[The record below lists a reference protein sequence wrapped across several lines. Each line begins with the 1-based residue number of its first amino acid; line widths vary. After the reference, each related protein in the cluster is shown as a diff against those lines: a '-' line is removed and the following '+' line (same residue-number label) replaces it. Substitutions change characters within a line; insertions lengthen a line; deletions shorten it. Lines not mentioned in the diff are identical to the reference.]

1 MKKLF
6 ALWLLLAP
14 SLAVAQPVQTLNL
27 QGQVTALTVSTTGTT
42 AQITATLTGAA
53 GRWTYICGFVL
64 TSAGTTTATLG
75 NATVAGTISGTM
87 NFTYSFVSSG
97 QGLLGVAFPGC
108 ITSSAP
114 NTSIV
119 VTLPAGGAGTTA
131 AISAWG
137 YLN

>member
-1 MKKLF
+1 MKKLL

-14 SLAVAQPVQTLNL
+14 SLAQAQPVQTLPIP
-27 QGQVTALTVSTTGTT
+27 GQVTPLTISTTGTT
-42 AQITATLTGAA
+42 AQITATLVGAA
-53 GRWTYICGFVL
+53 GRFTYICGFVL

-75 NATVAGTISGTM
+75 NATVAGTVSGTM

-108 ITSSAP
+108 ISSSGP
-114 NTSIV
+114 STSIV

>member
-1 MKKLF
+1 MRKLL

-14 SLAVAQPVQTLNL
+14 SLALAQPVQTLPVP
-27 QGQVTALTVSTTGTT
+27 GQVTPLTVSTTGTT
-42 AQITATLTGAA
+42 AQITATLTGAV

-64 TSAGTTTATLG
+64 TSAGTTTAALG
-75 NATVAGTISGTM
+75 NATVAGTVSGTM

-114 NTSIV
+114 GTNIV
-119 VTLPAGGAGTTA
+119 ITLPAGGAGTTV